1 MLRTAGQETAVT
13 PPAVEMR
20 NISKLYRDTGRWANR
35 GVNLEL
41 RRGEILS
48 LAGENGAGKSTLMK
62 ILYGLTR
69 ATEGEILVNGRTE
82 KIHSPHDAN
91 RLGIGMVHQHFML
104 FPEFTVAQNVVMGIE
119 PRKAGLFYDFAKAEE
134 KVNAVIGAHR
144 FSVEAGAPAES
155 LTVGQMQ
162 QVEILKLLYRNAD
175 IFILDEP
182 TAVLAGEE
190 IASIFNTFRILA
202 EAGKS
207 LILITH
213 KPGEIKQISDRTVIL
228 RKGEVIA
235 SLKTGDVDEREL
247 SRLLMGEH
255 VRGALNVTPRKE
267 SSRDERQKTEK
278 VPVLAFEGV
287 TVLRH
292 RQKRPALD
300 NVSFTVHSGEI
311 LGFAGVGGNGLGTLE
326 AVLGGFLPV
335 TRGRILHRGKDIT
348 ALKTRS
354 LRALGLAYVPGDRL
368 SIGTAPT
375 ATVAE
380 NMMINRR
387 REFSP
392 GGFLDTGALSRF
404 TGELIERYG
413 IDGKAGD
420 SIRSLSGGNIQKL
433 ILAREI
439 DQYRDYIVFSE
450 PTWGLD
456 VSSSRYVYE
465 QIESLCGRGAAV
477 ILISSNLNEVLFN
490 ADRVLVFCRGAV
502 AAEIPNP
509 LTGKEGETEN
519 RARLKEEIG
528 SFMLGLGGGPP

>member
-1 MLRTAGQETAVT
+1 MTAAEERQMAVKTAPVV
-13 PPAVEMR
+13 VEMR
-20 NISKLYRDTGRWANR
+20 NISKIYRETGRWANR
-35 GVNLEL
+35 GVNLDL

-62 ILYGLTR
+62 ILYGLIQPS
-69 ATEGEILVNGRTE
+69 EGEIFINGSLK
-82 KIHSPHDAN
+82 KIPSPLEAN

-119 PRKAGLFYDFAKAEE
+119 PKKWFLFYDFARAEE
-134 KVNAVIGAHR
+134 KVSAVIKKHG
-144 FSVEAGAPAES
+144 FSVDAAALVSS

-162 QVEILKLLYRNAD
+162 QVEILKLLYRDAD

-182 TAVLAGEE
+182 TAVLTDQE
-190 IASIFNTFRILA
+190 ITAIFNTFKTLA

-213 KPGEIKQISDRTVIL
+213 KPGEIKRIAQRTVIM
-228 RKGEVIA
+228 RKGEAAAVYDTN
-235 SLKTGDVDEREL
+235 SVSEREL
-247 SRLLMGEH
+247 SRAMMNAH
-255 VRGALNVTPRKE
+255 TGAPLHNTGNLPVTVLPQTERK
-267 SSRDERQKTEK
+267 
-278 VPVLAFEGV
+278 PVLVFEGV

-292 RQKRPALD
+292 KQKRPALD
-300 NVSFTVHSGEI
+300 GVSFTAHAGEV

-335 TRGRILHRGKDIT
+335 TRGRIIRRGEDIS
-348 ALKTRS
+348 AFKTRP
-354 LRALGLAYVPGDRL
+354 LRKRGLAYVPGDRL
-368 SIGTAPT
+368 SVGSAGG

-387 REFSP
+387 HDFFRR
-392 GGFLDTGALSRF
+392 FLLDDKAANRF
-404 TGELIERYG
+404 TAALIKRYG
-413 IDGKAGD
+413 IDGKAEQPL
-420 SIRSLSGGNIQKL
+420 RSLSGGNIQKL

-456 VSSSRYVYE
+456 VSASRFVYAE
-465 QIESLCGRGAAV
+465 IESLRRRGAAV
-477 ILISSNLNEVLFN
+477 ILISSNLDEILLT
-490 ADRVLVFCRGAV
+490 ADRILVFYRGAV

-509 LTGKEGETEN
+509 LVGKEDGDAE
-519 RARLKEEIG
+519 RSRLKEKIG
-528 SFMLGLGGGPP
+528 AYMLGLTGGSL

>member
-1 MLRTAGQETAVT
+1 MNV

-62 ILYGLTR
+62 ILYGLVE
-69 ATEGEILVNGRTE
+69 ATEGEILINGRAE
-82 KIHSPHDAN
+82 KIHSPLDAN

-119 PRKAGLFYDFAKAEE
+119 PRKAFLFYDFAKAEE
-134 KVNAVIGAHR
+134 KVDAVIRAHR
-144 FSVEAGAPAES
+144 FSVEARAPVAS

-190 IASIFNTFRILA
+190 IASIFNTFRMLA
-202 EAGKS
+202 KAGKS

-228 RKGEVIA
+228 RKGEVA
-235 SLKTGDVDEREL
+235 AALRTGDVDEKEL

-255 VRGALNVTPRKE
+255 ARDTPNTTPRKE
-267 SSRDERQKTEK
+267 APPGERRKTGGI
-278 VPVLAFEGV
+278 PVLAFEGV

-300 NVSFTVHSGEI
+300 NVSFTVHSGEV

-335 TRGRILHRGKDIT
+335 TRGRILHRGRDIS
-348 ALKTRS
+348 ALKTRA
-354 LRALGLAYVPGDRL
+354 LRKLGLAYVPGDRL
-368 SIGTAPT
+368 SVGAAPA

-380 NMMINRR
+380 NMMVNRR
-387 REFSP
+387 HDFFPR
-392 GGFLDTGALSRF
+392 GFLDGRALGRF

-413 IDGKAGD
+413 IDGKAGEP
-420 SIRSLSGGNIQKL
+420 IRSLSGGNIQKL

-439 DQYRDYIVFSE
+439 DRYRDYVVFSE
-450 PTWGLD
+450 PAWGLD
-456 VSSSRYVYE
+456 VSASRYVYG
-465 QIESLCGRGAAV
+465 QIESLCARGAAV
-477 ILISSNLNEVLFN
+477 ILISSNLDEVLFN

-509 LTGKEGETEN
+509 LAGKEGEGEAEG
-519 RARLKEEIG
+519 RSRLKEEIG
-528 SFMLGLGGGPP
+528 SFMLGLAGGPP